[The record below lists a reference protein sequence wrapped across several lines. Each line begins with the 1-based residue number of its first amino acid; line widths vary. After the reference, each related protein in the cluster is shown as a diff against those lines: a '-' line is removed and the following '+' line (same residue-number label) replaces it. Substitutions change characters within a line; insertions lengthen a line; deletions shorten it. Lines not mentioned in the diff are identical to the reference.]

1 MMQQG
6 DGVDQTWRA
15 QCVEAKTRT
24 DRPRQLEFEEVSTFY
39 GEAQALKSVSLIVN
53 LKEVVAI
60 LGSNGAGKTTLLRTL
75 MGLLTPRSGR
85 IIFRGESIEGLAPHH
100 VIRGGISSVPEGREL
115 FGGMSVSDNL
125 LLGTYPTG
133 RKERSHLLATRL
145 EMVFDLFPILRER
158 HRQRAETLSG
168 GEQQMLALG
177 RALMANPKLL
187 ALDEPSLGLSPR
199 LVMDMMKT
207 LKKISSE
214 LDVSILLVEQNAR
227 AALKIAEY
235 VYVLERG
242 EVVSK
247 GPCGEIMASPRIQ
260 AAYLGG

>member
-1 MMQQG
+1 M
-6 DGVDQTWRA
+6 DQTGRVKFA
-15 QCVEAKTRT
+15 QEKART
-24 DRPRQLEFEEVSTFY
+24 DQPRQLEFEEVCTFY
-39 GEAQALKSVSLIVN
+39 GEAQALKSVSLIVTSN
-53 LKEVVAI
+53 EVVAI

-75 MGLLTPRSGR
+75 MGLLTPRYGR
-85 IIFRGESIEGLAPHH
+85 IIFRGKSIEGLAPHH
-100 VIRGGISSVPEGREL
+100 IIRRGISSVPEGREL
-115 FGGMSVSDNL
+115 FGGMIVSDNL

-133 RKERSHLLATRL
+133 RKERSQLLATRL
-145 EMVFDLFPILRER
+145 EMVFDLFPVLKER

-199 LVMDMMKT
+199 LVMEMMKT

-247 GPCGEIMASPRIQ
+247 GPCSEIMASPRMQ